1 MCSPG
6 FRNVKCF
13 RWLRPKYALTCH
25 DCALYKQS
33 PMYAIISTG
42 GKQYRVSPGDI
53 LAVEKLSQELGARV
67 NFDQVLLVGGKAES
81 EALVGL
87 PFVAGASVEAEVV
100 QETRGDKILIIKYR
114 RRKGYRKTQ
123 GHRQNYTRLLIT
135 KLSDGKGTALE
146 IDAAKRAAALMRAS
160 VPTAKKE
167 TKAPKAAKAAGTA
180 KKAPAKKAAKKA

>member
-1 MCSPG
+1 
-6 FRNVKCF
+6 
-13 RWLRPKYALTCH
+13 
-25 DCALYKQS
+25 
-33 PMYAIISTG
+33 MYAIISTG